1 MKGLTSSLA
10 LGVCLLALS
19 AGVAF
24 ADDIH
29 SVTVNNTTTT
39 ATGGH
44 TGTGSMT
51 NTGQAIAGCGT
62 TGMPAVLG
70 SGAKT
75 NSGGGSPFS
84 TAAES
89 NTPPKVYAGG
99 GANPGTNP
107 QANSQYDVA
116 CAQAELHSQLH

>member
-1 MKGLTSSLA
+1 MKKLMCSIAASA
-10 LGVCLLALS
+10 CLLALS
-19 AGVAF
+19 AGVAI
-24 ADDIH
+24 ANDIH
-29 SVTVNNTTTT
+29 SVTVNGTTTT

-44 TGTGSMT
+44 TGTGSVT

-62 TGMPAVLG
+62 TGTLAVLG

-89 NTPPKVYAGG
+89 NAPAKKYAGG

-116 CAQAELHSQLH
+116 CAQAQLH